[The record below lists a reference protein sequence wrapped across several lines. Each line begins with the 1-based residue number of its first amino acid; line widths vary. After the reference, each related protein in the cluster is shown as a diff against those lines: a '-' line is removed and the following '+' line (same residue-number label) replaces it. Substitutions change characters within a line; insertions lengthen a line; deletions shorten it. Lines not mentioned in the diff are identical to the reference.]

1 MNIFDSWETQEAE
14 RLQCALL
21 CVKQC
26 PQEFL
31 ESLQPRPKSLTLFGI
46 RYLTDV
52 IKLRCNHFGGLQSN
66 MTDVFKKKKIQ
77 VKTKTHREN
86 ILWPE
91 KQQLD

>member
-1 MNIFDSWETQEAE
+1 MNIFDTWETQEAE

-21 CVKQC
+21 GQPVSSK
-26 PQEFL
+26 EFL
-31 ESLQPRPKSLTLFGI
+31 ESIQTRPKSLTLFGI

>member
-1 MNIFDSWETQEAE
+1 MFTVMCRTVSS
-14 RLQCALL
+14 
-21 CVKQC
+21 K
-26 PQEFL
+26 EFL